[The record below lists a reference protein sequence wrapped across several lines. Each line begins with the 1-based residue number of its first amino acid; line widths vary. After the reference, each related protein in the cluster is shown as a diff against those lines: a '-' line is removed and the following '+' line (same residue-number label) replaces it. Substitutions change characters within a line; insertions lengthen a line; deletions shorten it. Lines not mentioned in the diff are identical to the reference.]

1 MAESFETEYAD
12 QLFAHSVR
20 VVRSPKS
27 EEQLRALANK
37 RANDPSIF
45 DQHPPIFFSAEASNN
60 RMDSYFTRMAPSSL
74 RNFLAD
80 ARAGVSFQD
89 SHRTRELGLGGTLAA
104 DLLEE
109 GEEMR
114 LIVDVYTLPG
124 LAELDAFIHRFRAGI
139 ARDVSIGFYGG
150 KHQCAICNRNIWSW
164 DCPHIPGIEYEVEQ
178 RNDRGDVISKRKQ
191 VAFAWVENA
200 RLSEL
205 SAVYDG
211 ATPGCAI
218 LKAQREADAGRMTP
232 ETAFF
237 LEQRYRGLQLTAAH
251 HRWSG
256 YSATSPDQPKLTR
269 GIVMAETTDLQP
281 GKEPSAA
288 QPAAS
293 APAEQPAIRVVPD
306 HQFERL
312 VTELAEA
319 AGVPE
324 IDRADVR
331 TVAGL
336 LRQAVKDGLAY
347 RERVIT
353 DALTE
358 GVRLFGNEFDQE
370 ATRALFVRADC
381 EHIRSMMEQWRKQAD
396 KLFPVGRQTLDDAEP
411 PAAEKR
417 EAALPATY
425 YGG

>member
-1 MAESFETEYAD
+1 MRNLQSQHLVLEM
-12 QLFAHSVR
+12 
-20 VVRSPKS
+20 
-27 EEQLRALANK
+27 LR
-37 RANDPSIF
+37 D
-45 DQHPPIFFSAEASNN
+45 E
-60 RMDSYFTRMAPSSL
+60 
-74 RNFLAD
+74 
-80 ARAGVSFQD
+80 
-89 SHRTRELGLGGTLAA
+89 
-104 DLLEE
+104 
-109 GEEMR
+109 
-114 LIVDVYTLPG
+114 
-124 LAELDAFIHRFRAGI
+124 LAE
-139 ARDVSIGFYGG
+139 
-150 KHQCAICNRNIWSW
+150 
-164 DCPHIPGIEYEVEQ
+164 IPGIEYEVEQ

-251 HRWSG
+251 HRWPG

-324 IDRADVR
+324 TDRTDVR
-331 TVAGL
+331 TVAAQ